1 MEDNTPDF
9 EAFAA
14 AFNDTEDYQN
24 DGAEETA
31 ETEMEEETAEEVGGE
46 DETEPEDGETDED
59 EHTSESEEET
69 AEGDSEED
77 NPGSEQMFTIRVNKE
92 DRQVGLAEMTTL
104 AQKGADYDRVKGQ
117 LTESRQQIQDLQGE
131 RDKYRNAMDVL
142 ETMAAEAELSLDEFV
157 EQLQVNAAVQS
168 GKTEAEAKA
177 EIRAK
182 KAEKQLDAMKAEAS
196 AKQEPAAEDQQTRAE
211 REIAEFQER
220 FPEVGLDKLTEEVVQ
235 ELEADVKN
243 GMSLSDAYQKRE
255 NVRRDARI
263 AELEKQ
269 LQAEKQNKRNR
280 STSPGSQKDSG
291 GKRERSEFD
300 EFAAAFR

>member
-1 MEDNTPDF
+1 MDNTPDF

-14 AFNDTEDYQN
+14 AFNDTEDYQT

-46 DETEPEDGETDED
+46 DETEPESGETDEE
-59 EHTSESEEET
+59 EHTSESEEEA

-77 NPGSEQMFTIRVNKE
+77 NPGSDQMFTIRVNKE
-92 DRQVGLAEMTTL
+92 DRQVGIAEMTTL

-117 LTESRQQIQDLQGE
+117 LTESRQQIQELQGE

-157 EQLQVNAAVQS
+157 EQLQVNAEMQS
-168 GKTEAEAKA
+168 GKTESEAKA

-182 KAEKQLDAMKAEAS
+182 KLEKQLDAMKAETA
-196 AKQEPAAEDQQTRAE
+196 AKQEPAADDESRATRE
-211 REIAEFQER
+211 VAEFREK
-220 FPEVGLDKLTEEVVQ
+220 FPDVELTEELCN
-235 ELEADVKN
+235 ELMADVQS
-243 GMSLSDAYQKRE
+243 GMSLSDAYQKRD
-255 NVRRDARI
+255 NAQKVARI

-280 STSPGSQKDSG
+280 ANSPGSQRDSG

>member
-14 AFNDTEDYQN
+14 AFNDTEDYQI
-24 DGAEETA
+24 DGAEDTA
-31 ETEMEEETAEEVGGE
+31 EAEMEEETAEEVGGE
-46 DETEPEDGETDED
+46 DDMEPEGGEADEE
-59 EHTSESEEET
+59 EHTSNSGEET
-69 AEGDSEED
+69 AEGDSKD
-77 NPGSEQMFTIRVNKE
+77 DRQDSAQMFTIRVNKE
-92 DRQVGLAEMTTL
+92 DQQVGLAEITTL

-117 LTESRQQIQDLQGE
+117 LTESRQQLQELQGE
-131 RDKYRNAMDVL
+131 RDKYRGTMDVL
-142 ETMAAEAELSLDEFV
+142 ETMAASAQMSLEEFV
-157 EQLQVNAAVQS
+157 ESLQVNAEMQG

-177 EIRAK
+177 EIRAR
-182 KAEKQLDAMKAEAS
+182 KAEKQLDAMKAETS
-196 AKQEPAAEDQQTRAE
+196 AKQEPAAEDTQTRAE
-211 REIAEFQER
+211 REIAEFQKR
-220 FPEVGLDKLTEEVVQ
+220 FPNVGLDQLTEDVVK

-255 NVRRDARI
+255 NSRKDARI

-280 STSPGSQKDSG
+280 SNSPGSQKDSG
-291 GKRERSEFD
+291 GKREKSEFD

>member
-1 MEDNTPDF
+1 MDNTPDF

-14 AFNDTEDYQN
+14 AFNDAEDYQA

-31 ETEMEEETAEEVGGE
+31 ETKMEEETAEEVGGE
-46 DETEPEDGETDED
+46 DENEPESGETDEE
-59 EHTSESEEET
+59 EHTSESEEEST
-69 AEGDSEED
+69 EGDSEED

-117 LTESRQQIQDLQGE
+117 LTESRQQLQDLQGE

-157 EQLQVNAAVQS
+157 EQLQVNSEMQS
-168 GKTEAEAKA
+168 GKTESEAKA

-182 KAEKQLDAMKAEAS
+182 KLEKQLDAMKAEAT
-196 AKQEPAAEDQQTRAE
+196 AKQEPAADDAESRAA
-211 REIAEFQER
+211 REVAEFREK
-220 FPEVGLDKLTEEVVQ
+220 FPDVELTKELCNELMPDVQ
-235 ELEADVKN
+235 S
-243 GMSLSDAYQKRE
+243 GMSLSDAYQKRD
-255 NVRRDARI
+255 NAQKDARI

-280 STSPGSQKDSG
+280 ASSPGSQKDSG